1 MDERLWRWIFI
12 RQAFLKSSQAVQLET
27 WDVSIVK
34 AFWTTFMM
42 EGRVGFSLIKCTFK
56 NHGLVWGV
64 LKKTIAIA
72 VDDIGFFISEFLISE
87 HNQKPQEKG

>member
-1 MDERLWRWIFI
+1 
-12 RQAFLKSSQAVQLET
+12 
-27 WDVSIVK
+27 
-34 AFWTTFMM
+34 MM